1 MIILIIFNLKI
12 KNKKNEKMFF
22 LYYEKRLKMFNE
34 KNLKELS
41 KINEIEDLKI
51 IFNNLK
57 KRDNIDKNEFY
68 QSLLYFIIFGLNMDI
83 NLIPKKFI
91 IADSTKKINFNLI
104 KFIES
109 IIKDIKSTDEYFLK
123 EI

>member
-109 IIKDIKSTDEYFLK
+109 IIKILNQQMSIF
-123 EI
+123 